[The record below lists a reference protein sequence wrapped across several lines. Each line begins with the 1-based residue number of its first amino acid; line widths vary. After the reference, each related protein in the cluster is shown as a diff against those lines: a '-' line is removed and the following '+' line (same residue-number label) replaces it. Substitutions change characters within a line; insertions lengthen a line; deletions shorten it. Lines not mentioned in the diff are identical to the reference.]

1 MPQADPVK
9 RFAETSLETMLWLSG
24 ASTRAQTNCQAVAN
38 QLGRALAPSTT
49 RALDAS
55 DFVLGVVAE
64 SEEDVK
70 PVSASRI
77 HNLSCDGVSF
87 ISLGQKS
94 FLACDREAGR
104 GICFIPQNL
113 VTHEA
118 RFNQHFLPALISLL
132 KDSIE
137 TLS

>member
-9 RFAETSLETMLWLSG
+9 KFAETSLKTMLWLSG
-24 ASTRAQTNCQAVAN
+24 ASIREHTNCQAVAN

-49 RALDAS
+49 SALDAS
-55 DFVLGVVAE
+55 DFVLIVVAE
-64 SEEDVK
+64 SEEDVE
-70 PVSASRI
+70 PVSASCI
-77 HNLSCDGVSF
+77 HNLSRDSVSF

-94 FLACDREAGR
+94 FLACDRQARR

-113 VTHEA
+113 VTDEG
-118 RFNQHFLPALISLL
+118 RFRQHFLPALISLL
-132 KDSIE
+132 KESIE